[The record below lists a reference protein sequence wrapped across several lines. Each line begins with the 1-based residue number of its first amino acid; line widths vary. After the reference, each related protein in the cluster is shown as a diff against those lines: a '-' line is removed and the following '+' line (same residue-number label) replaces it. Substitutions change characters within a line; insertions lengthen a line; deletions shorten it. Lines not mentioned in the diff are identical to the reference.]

1 MTDDQAAPAAD
12 QGSRNLFL
20 RVMAALILAP
30 AAIAI
35 AWLGVWLWTTLV
47 TLAAIGLYVEWL
59 MIVGMARET
68 RVVTSGAVALAVS
81 GLCFAAGR
89 IDASLLALALG
100 LAAVAL
106 LAPQRRSWTATGFF
120 YAAAAQMA
128 SELVRLDQTYGFVAL
143 MLVLLV
149 VWVTDIGGYF
159 AGRGI
164 GGPKLWPRVSPRKTW
179 AGAVGGFAASLVV
192 AAGFAAFGLGKTGP
206 LLLLGAV
213 LSIASQLGDLFESAV
228 KRRFG
233 VKDSS
238 HIIPGHGGL
247 MDRLDGF
254 VAAVVAAAIFGFCGV
269 AWMASAAVL
278 WFGEGMSA
286 VPLRNSKAA
295 ASAVRAITV
304 LGATGSIGD
313 STMDLLRASRDRY
326 QVEAL
331 TAHTNVQG
339 LAKLAKEFGARFAAI
354 ADPGRLGELK
364 DALAGTGIEC
374 GAGESAV
381 IEAAA
386 RPADWVMAAV
396 SGAAGLKPA
405 LAAVDRGATVAL
417 ANKECLVC
425 AGDFFMQR
433 AAKAGAC
440 ILPADSEH
448 NALFQALGSGNREEL
463 VRVIITASG
472 GPFRTWAIADI
483 EQATLA
489 QALKHPNWSMGQ
501 KITIDSA
508 SMMNKGLEVIE
519 ASYLFALTPDEI
531 DVLVHPQ
538 SIIHGMVEF
547 SDRSVVAQLGAPDMR
562 TPIAHCLGWPD
573 RIVGPATQLDLAKIG
588 QLTFEA
594 PDFDRFPALRL
605 AYDALRT
612 GRGATTVY
620 NAANEV
626 AVAAFIGGKIK
637 FGAIARLVE
646 ATMDAWIR
654 SGNLAP
660 MTSADDAIAV
670 DHNARNKAAT
680 LLPQIALK
688 AS

>member
-1 MTDDQAAPAAD
+1 MAPAA
-12 QGSRNLFL
+12 L
-20 RVMAALILAP
+20 
-30 AAIAI
+30 
-35 AWLGVWLWTTLV
+35 
-47 TLAAIGLYVEWL
+47 
-59 MIVGMARET
+59 
-68 RVVTSGAVALAVS
+68 
-81 GLCFAAGR
+81 
-89 IDASLLALALG
+89 
-100 LAAVAL
+100 
-106 LAPQRRSWTATGFF
+106 
-120 YAAAAQMA
+120 
-128 SELVRLDQTYGFVAL
+128 
-143 MLVLLV
+143 
-149 VWVTDIGGYF
+149 
-159 AGRGI
+159 
-164 GGPKLWPRVSPRKTW
+164 
-179 AGAVGGFAASLVV
+179 
-192 AAGFAAFGLGKTGP
+192 
-206 LLLLGAV
+206 
-213 LSIASQLGDLFESAV
+213 
-228 KRRFG
+228 
-233 VKDSS
+233 
-238 HIIPGHGGL
+238 
-247 MDRLDGF
+247 
-254 VAAVVAAAIFGFCGV
+254 
-269 AWMASAAVL
+269 L
-278 WFGEGMSA
+278 WFGDDMSA
-286 VPLRNSKAA
+286 VPLRNNKAA
-295 ASAVRAITV
+295 SSAVRSVTV

-313 STMDLLRASRDRY
+313 STMDLLRGARDRY
-326 QVEAL
+326 RVEAL
-331 TAHTNVQG
+331 TANSNVQG
-339 LAKLAKEFGARFAAI
+339 LAALAKEFDAKFAAI
-354 ADPGRLGELK
+354 ADPARLADLK
-364 DALAGTGIEC
+364 AALAGTSIAC
-374 GAGESAV
+374 GAGESAI

-448 NALFQALGSGNREEL
+448 NALFQALASGNREEL

-472 GPFRTWAIADI
+472 GPFRTWSVADI

-519 ASYLFALTPDEI
+519 ASYLFALAPEEI

-547 SDRSVVAQLGAPDMR
+547 ADRSVMAQLGAPDMR
-562 TPIAHCLGWPD
+562 IPIAHCLGWPD
-573 RIVGPATQLDLAKIG
+573 RIAGPAARLDLAKIG
-588 QLTFEA
+588 QLTFET
-594 PDFDRFPALRL
+594 PDFDRFPGLRL

-612 GRGATTVY
+612 GNGATTVY

-626 AVAAFIGGKIK
+626 AVAAFIAGRIR

-646 ATMDAWIR
+646 ATMDDWIR

-660 MTSADDAIAV
+660 LSSADDAIAI
-670 DHNARNKAAT
+670 DHKARNKAAT

>member
-1 MTDDQAAPAAD
+1 
-12 QGSRNLFL
+12 
-20 RVMAALILAP
+20 MAL
-30 AAIAI
+30 
-35 AWLGVWLWTTLV
+35 
-47 TLAAIGLYVEWL
+47 
-59 MIVGMARET
+59 
-68 RVVTSGAVALAVS
+68 
-81 GLCFAAGR
+81 
-89 IDASLLALALG
+89 
-100 LAAVAL
+100 
-106 LAPQRRSWTATGFF
+106 
-120 YAAAAQMA
+120 
-128 SELVRLDQTYGFVAL
+128 
-143 MLVLLV
+143 
-149 VWVTDIGGYF
+149 
-159 AGRGI
+159 
-164 GGPKLWPRVSPRKTW
+164 
-179 AGAVGGFAASLVV
+179 
-192 AAGFAAFGLGKTGP
+192 
-206 LLLLGAV
+206 
-213 LSIASQLGDLFESAV
+213 
-228 KRRFG
+228 
-233 VKDSS
+233 
-238 HIIPGHGGL
+238 
-247 MDRLDGF
+247 
-254 VAAVVAAAIFGFCGV
+254 
-269 AWMASAAVL
+269 AAVL
-278 WFGEGMSA
+278 WFGEVMSA
-286 VPLRNSKAA
+286 VPLRNNKGSAT
-295 ASAVRAITV
+295 AVRSVSV

-313 STMDLLRASRDRY
+313 STMDLLRASPDRY
-326 QVEAL
+326 RVEAL
-331 TAHTNVQG
+331 TANSNVPA
-339 LAKLAKEFGARFAAI
+339 LAKLAREFGARFAAV

-364 DALAGTGIEC
+364 EALAGTQIEY

-386 RPADWVMAAV
+386 WPSDWVMAAV

-433 AAKAGAC
+433 ASKAGAC

-448 NALFQALGSGNREEL
+448 NALFQALSSGNREEL

-472 GPFRTWAIADI
+472 GPFRTWATADI

-519 ASYLFALTPDEI
+519 AACLFELTPEQI

-573 RIVGPATQLDLAKIG
+573 RIVGPAASLDLARIG

-594 PDFDRFPALRL
+594 PDFDRFPGLRL
-605 AYDALRT
+605 AYEALRT
-612 GRGATTVY
+612 GHGATTVY

-626 AVAAFIGGKIK
+626 AVAAFIDGKIR

-646 ATMDAWIR
+646 ATLEAWIR

-660 MTSADDAIAV
+660 LTSADDAISV
-670 DHNARNKAAT
+670 DHNARNKAAA

>member
-1 MTDDQAAPAAD
+1 
-12 QGSRNLFL
+12 
-20 RVMAALILAP
+20 MALAP
-30 AAIAI
+30 
-35 AWLGVWLWTTLV
+35 
-47 TLAAIGLYVEWL
+47 
-59 MIVGMARET
+59 
-68 RVVTSGAVALAVS
+68 
-81 GLCFAAGR
+81 
-89 IDASLLALALG
+89 
-100 LAAVAL
+100 
-106 LAPQRRSWTATGFF
+106 
-120 YAAAAQMA
+120 
-128 SELVRLDQTYGFVAL
+128 
-143 MLVLLV
+143 
-149 VWVTDIGGYF
+149 
-159 AGRGI
+159 
-164 GGPKLWPRVSPRKTW
+164 
-179 AGAVGGFAASLVV
+179 
-192 AAGFAAFGLGKTGP
+192 
-206 LLLLGAV
+206 
-213 LSIASQLGDLFESAV
+213 
-228 KRRFG
+228 
-233 VKDSS
+233 
-238 HIIPGHGGL
+238 
-247 MDRLDGF
+247 
-254 VAAVVAAAIFGFCGV
+254 
-269 AWMASAAVL
+269 VL
-278 WFGEGMSA
+278 WFGEIMSA
-286 VPLRNSKAA
+286 VPLRNNKAA
-295 ASAVRAITV
+295 ASAVRAVTV

-313 STMDLLRASRDRY
+313 STMDLLRASSDRY

-331 TAHTNVQG
+331 TANTDVEG
-339 LAKLAKEFGARFAAI
+339 LARLAIEFDARFAAI
-354 ADPGRLGELK
+354 ADPTRLEDLR
-364 DALAGTGIEC
+364 DALAGTGTEC
-374 GAGESAV
+374 GAGESAL

-386 RPADWVMAAV
+386 WPADWVMAAI

-448 NALFQALGSGNREEL
+448 NALFQALGSGNRDEL

-472 GPFRTWAIADI
+472 GPFRTWASGDI

-538 SIIHGMVEF
+538 SIVHGMVEF

-562 TPIAHCLGWPD
+562 IPIAHCLGWPD
-573 RIVGPATQLDLAKIG
+573 RIAGPAARLDLAKIG

-594 PDFDRFPALRL
+594 PDFVRFPALRL
-605 AYDALRT
+605 AYDALRA
-612 GRGATTVY
+612 GGGATTVY

-626 AVAAFIGGKIK
+626 AVAAFIAGRIR

-646 ATMDAWIR
+646 ATMEAWIR

-660 MTSADDAIAV
+660 LTSADDAIAV
-670 DHNARNKAAT
+670 DHSARNKAAT

>member
-1 MTDDQAAPAAD
+1 
-12 QGSRNLFL
+12 
-20 RVMAALILAP
+20 
-30 AAIAI
+30 
-35 AWLGVWLWTTLV
+35 
-47 TLAAIGLYVEWL
+47 
-59 MIVGMARET
+59 
-68 RVVTSGAVALAVS
+68 
-81 GLCFAAGR
+81 
-89 IDASLLALALG
+89 
-100 LAAVAL
+100 
-106 LAPQRRSWTATGFF
+106 
-120 YAAAAQMA
+120 MA
-128 SELVRLDQTYGFVAL
+128 SG
-143 MLVLLV
+143 
-149 VWVTDIGGYF
+149 
-159 AGRGI
+159 
-164 GGPKLWPRVSPRKTW
+164 
-179 AGAVGGFAASLVV
+179 
-192 AAGFAAFGLGKTGP
+192 
-206 LLLLGAV
+206 
-213 LSIASQLGDLFESAV
+213 
-228 KRRFG
+228 
-233 VKDSS
+233 
-238 HIIPGHGGL
+238 
-247 MDRLDGF
+247 
-254 VAAVVAAAIFGFCGV
+254 
-269 AWMASAAVL
+269 AVL
-278 WFGEGMSA
+278 WFGKSMSP
-286 VPLRNSKAA
+286 VPLRKNTGTPST
-295 ASAVRAITV
+295 VRSVTV

-331 TAHTNVQG
+331 TAHSNVEA
-339 LAKLAKEFGARFAAI
+339 LAKLAREFGARFVAI
-354 ADPGRLGELK
+354 ADPNRLGELK
-364 DALAGTGIEC
+364 TALAGTGIDC

-405 LAAVDRGATVAL
+405 LAAVDRGGTIAL

-472 GPFRTWAIADI
+472 GPFRTWAVADI

-501 KITIDSA
+501 KITINSA

-547 SDRSVVAQLGAPDMR
+547 SDRSVVAQLGSPDMR
-562 TPIAHCLGWPD
+562 TPIAHCLGWPE
-573 RIVGPATQLDLAKIG
+573 RIVGPAATLDLAKIG

-612 GRGATTVY
+612 GKGATTVY
-620 NAANEV
+620 NAANEI
-626 AVAAFIGGKIK
+626 AVAAFIANKIK

-646 ATMDAWIR
+646 ATLNDWVR
-654 SGNLAP
+654 SGNLAQL
-660 MTSADDAIAV
+660 TSADDAIAV
-670 DHNARNKAAT
+670 DHNARNKAAA